1 MRAAGRVAGTAALE
15 YTAPVPLLDALR
27 ALSELE
33 PPPELPPCDLGEL
46 AGVLEAH
53 GLAPLASYHVETRRI
68 GAGLPLAFREKLLS
82 LYQGTVN
89 DNVFRMVTLR
99 SVLREAPGVP
109 AVLLGGAAYVDWLYP
124 HLAFRPVGEV
134 QLAVRGEDGP
144 HFAEAAARAGFGLE
158 GTGRAERTARFGD
171 GHISLSI
178 QEGPWPG
185 APEDPGFFERAR
197 PYPALGPSAARPAPE
212 DALLAT
218 VAEQALLGLYA
229 PLVTFVDLREL
240 VRLSPPLDPAAV
252 HGRAR
257 SLGLSRA
264 LLGSMALLAHFFPSV
279 SGPALALRPDL
290 PAAERVLVEAVVESA
305 KDPAKLRHLRGG
317 EAAARAVVGPR

>member
-1 MRAAGRVAGTAALE
+1 MVRLGA
-15 YTAPVPLLDALR
+15 VPLLDALR

-53 GLAPLASYHVETRRI
+53 GLAPLASYHLETRRI
-68 GAGLPLAFREKLLS
+68 GAGLPLAFREKLLT

-99 SVLREAPGVP
+99 SVLREAAGVP

-158 GTGRAERTARFGD
+158 GTGRGERTATFGD
-171 GHISLSI
+171 GRITLSI

-185 APEDPGFFERAR
+185 AAEEPGLFERAR
-197 PYPALGPSAARPAPE
+197 PYPALGPAAARPAPE

-240 VRLSPPLDPAAV
+240 VRLSPPLDAAAV
-252 HGRAR
+252 RERAAA
-257 SLGLSRA
+257 LGLSRA
-264 LLGSMALLAHFFPSV
+264 LHGSMALLAHFFPSV
-279 SGPALALRPDL
+279 DGQAGALRPEL
-290 PAAERVLVEAVVESA
+290 AAAERVLVEAVVESA

-317 EAAARAVVGPR
+317 EEAARAVVAPR